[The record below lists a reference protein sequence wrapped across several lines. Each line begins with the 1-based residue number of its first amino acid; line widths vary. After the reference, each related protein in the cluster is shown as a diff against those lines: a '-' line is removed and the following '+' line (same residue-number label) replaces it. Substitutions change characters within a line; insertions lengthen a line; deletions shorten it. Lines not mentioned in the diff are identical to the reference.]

1 MKNVIIYYYTFVEET
16 NSDID
21 GYNLQQYEYL

>member
-21 GYNLQQYEYL
+21 GNNNLQQYE